1 MLALVMLGCQEQDAP
16 PRQVPASDGSRQ
28 AVQPDEGTIVAM
40 GNSLTA
46 GLGVAEERAYPA
58 QLETLLRSNGY
69 RFRVVNAGISGETSS
84 GALSRTQWTLTL
96 QPDIVVLETGAN
108 DGLRGVSPDVIQQNI
123 NAIVQQLQ
131 QHNVVV
137 ILAGMRMVE
146 NLGDVYT
153 RAFANVYQ
161 AVSQTPGLIF
171 MPFFLDGVGGNPDLN
186 QADGI
191 HPTAD
196 GYRHIVV
203 ALYPYVQ
210 TAIEQMRRNRRASP

>member
-1 MLALVMLGCQEQDAP
+1 
-16 PRQVPASDGSRQ
+16 
-28 AVQPDEGTIVAM
+28 
-40 GNSLTA
+40 
-46 GLGVAEERAYPA
+46 
-58 QLETLLRSNGY
+58 
-69 RFRVVNAGISGETSS
+69 
-84 GALSRTQWTLTL
+84 
-96 QPDIVVLETGAN
+96 
-108 DGLRGVSPDVIQQNI
+108 VSPDVIQQNI